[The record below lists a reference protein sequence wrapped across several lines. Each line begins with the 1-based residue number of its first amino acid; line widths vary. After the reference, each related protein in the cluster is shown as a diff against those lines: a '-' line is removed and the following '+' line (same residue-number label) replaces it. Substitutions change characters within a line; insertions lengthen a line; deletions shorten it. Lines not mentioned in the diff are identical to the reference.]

1 MAKLRTI
8 IIDDEKPARER
19 LSGMLEGISDIAVIA
34 EAEDGEEALEIIM
47 ELKPD
52 LLFLD
57 IQMPLCSGME
67 VAASLPDERP
77 AIIFCTAWDQ
87 YAIDAFETNS
97 VDYLLKPVTVQRLE
111 NAVARVVKADRE
123 ACSRMGHAS
132 DNLTVPTRFLGRRAD
147 KYIVIPQQG
156 VLYFSS
162 EGGLTKV
169 HTREGFFWM
178 EPSLAELE
186 NRLGKAGFYSV
197 SRQHLV
203 NLDHVV
209 EIVPGAA
216 GDNGKARMAD
226 GKFLKVSRRKM
237 KDLLDRLEFD

>member
-8 IIDDEKPARER
+8 IIDDEEPARAR
-19 LSGMLEGISDIAVIA
+19 LSGLLEAYPEIEVID
-34 EAEDGEEALEIIM
+34 EAEDGEEALEKIM
-47 ELKPD
+47 EMKPD

-77 AIIFCTAWDQ
+77 AIIFCTAYDQ
-87 YAIDAFETNS
+87 YAIDAFETNA
-97 VDYLLKPVTVQRLE
+97 VDYLLKPVTRQRLDQ
-111 NAVARVVKADRE
+111 AIARAVKADQSVR
-123 ACSRMGHAS
+123 SRMGHAS
-132 DNLTVPTRFLGRRAD
+132 DNLTVPTRFLGRRAN
-147 KYIVIPQQG
+147 KYVVIPQQG
-156 VLYFSS
+156 VFYFSS

-186 NRLGKAGFYSV
+186 TRLYKAGFYRV

-203 NLDHVV
+203 NLDHVE
-209 EIVPGAA
+209 EIIPVTGE
-216 GDNGKARMAD
+216 NGKARMAD
-226 GKFLKVSRRKM
+226 GKSLKVSRRKM
-237 KDLLDRLEFD
+237 KDLLERLEFD

>member
-8 IIDDEKPARER
+8 IIDDEQPARER
-19 LSGMLEGISDIAVIA
+19 LAGLLTEYPDIEVIA
-34 EAEDGEEALEIIM
+34 EAEDGEEALEKIM

-77 AIIFCTAWDQ
+77 AIIFCTAYDQ
-87 YAIDAFETNS
+87 YAIDAFETNA
-97 VDYLLKPVTVQRLE
+97 VDYLLKPVTRQRLE
-111 NAVARVVKADRE
+111 PAVARAVKADMDVR
-123 ACSRMGHAS
+123 SRMGHAS
-132 DNLTVPTRFLGRRAD
+132 DTLTVPTRFLGRRAN

-156 VLYFSS
+156 VFYFSS
-162 EGGLTKV
+162 EGGLTKI

-186 NRLGKAGFYSV
+186 NRLDKAGFYRV

-203 NLDHVV
+203 NLDHVE
-209 EIVPGAA
+209 EIIPVA
-216 GDNGKARMAD
+216 GENGKIRMAD
-226 GKFLKVSRRKM
+226 GKLLKVSRRKM
-237 KDLLDRLEFD
+237 KDLMERLEFD

>member
-1 MAKLRTI
+1 MEKLRTI
-8 IIDDEKPARER
+8 IIDDEEPARER
-19 LSGMLEGISDIAVIA
+19 LASLLEAYPEIDVIE
-34 EAEDGEEALEIIM
+34 EAGDGEEALEKIM

-77 AIIFCTAWDQ
+77 AIIFCTAYDQ
-87 YAIDAFETNS
+87 YAIDAFETNA
-97 VDYLLKPVTVQRLE
+97 VDYLLKPVTRQRLE
-111 NAVARVVKADRE
+111 QAVARALKADKVTR
-123 ACSRMGHAS
+123 SSMGHAS
-132 DNLTVPTRFLGRRAD
+132 DNLTVPTRFLGRRAN

-156 VLYFSS
+156 VFYFSS

-186 NRLGKAGFYSV
+186 NRLDKAGFYRV
-197 SRQHLV
+197 SRQHLI
-203 NLDHVV
+203 NLDHVE
-209 EIVPGAA
+209 EIAPVPG
-216 GDNGKARMAD
+216 GNGKARMAD
-226 GKFLKVSRRKM
+226 GKYLKVSRRKM
-237 KDLLDRLEFD
+237 KDLLERLEFD

>member
-8 IIDDEKPARER
+8 IIDDEEPARER
-19 LSGMLEGISDIAVIA
+19 LAGLLESYPEIEVID
-34 EAEDGEEALEIIM
+34 EAEDGEEALEKIM
-47 ELKPD
+47 EHKPD

-77 AIIFCTAWDQ
+77 AVIFCTAYDQ
-87 YAIDAFETNS
+87 YAIDAFETNA
-97 VDYLLKPVTVQRLE
+97 VDYLLKPITRQRLGQ
-111 NAVARVVKADRE
+111 AITKAVKADTATR
-123 ACSRMGHAS
+123 SRMGHAS
-132 DNLTVPTRFLGRRAD
+132 DGLTVPTRFLGRRAN

-156 VLYFSS
+156 VFYFST

-186 NRLGKAGFYSV
+186 TRLYKAGFYRV
-197 SRQHLV
+197 SRQHLI
-203 NLDHVV
+203 NLDHVE
-209 EIVPGAA
+209 EIIPVTG
-216 GDNGKARMAD
+216 GNGKARMAD
-226 GKFLKVSRRKM
+226 GKAVKVSRRKM
-237 KDLLDRLEFD
+237 KDLLERLEFE

>member
-8 IIDDEKPARER
+8 IIDDEEPARER
-19 LSGMLEGISDIAVIA
+19 LAGLLTEYPEIEVIA
-34 EAEDGEEALEIIM
+34 EAEDGEEALEKIM

-77 AIIFCTAWDQ
+77 AIIFCTAYDQ
-87 YAIDAFETNS
+87 YAIDAFETNA
-97 VDYLLKPVTVQRLE
+97 VDYLLKPVTRQRLE
-111 NAVARVVKADRE
+111 SAVARAVKADRDVR
-123 ACSRMGHAS
+123 SRMGHAS
-132 DNLTVPTRFLGRRAD
+132 DNLTVPTRFLGRRAN

-156 VLYFSS
+156 VFYFSS

-178 EPSLAELE
+178 EPSLTELE
-186 NRLGKAGFYSV
+186 NRLDKAGFYRV

-203 NLDHVV
+203 NLDHVE
-209 EIVPGAA
+209 EIIPVA
-216 GDNGKARMAD
+216 GENGKTRMAD

-237 KDLLDRLEFD
+237 KDLLERLEFD

>member
-8 IIDDEKPARER
+8 IIDDEEPARER
-19 LSGMLEGISDIAVIA
+19 LAALLAAYPEIEVID
-34 EAEDGEEALEIIM
+34 EAEDGEEALEKIM

-77 AIIFCTAWDQ
+77 AIIFCTAYDQ
-87 YAIDAFETNS
+87 YAIDAFETNA
-97 VDYLLKPVTVQRLE
+97 VDYLLKPVTRQRLE
-111 NAVARVVKADRE
+111 NAVNRAVKADTAAR
-123 ACSRMGHAS
+123 SRMGHAS
-132 DNLTVPTRFLGRRAD
+132 DNLTVPTRFLGRRAN

-156 VLYFSS
+156 VFYFSS
-162 EGGLTKV
+162 ESGLTKV

-186 NRLGKAGFYSV
+186 SRLGKAGFYRV
-197 SRQHLV
+197 SRQHLI
-203 NLDHVV
+203 NLDHVE
-209 EIVPGAA
+209 EIAPVTG
-216 GDNGKARMAD
+216 GNGKARMAD
-226 GKFLKVSRRKM
+226 GKYIKVSRRKM
-237 KDLLDRLEFD
+237 KDLLDRLEFE